1 MHTPR
6 AVKKSMV
13 ETLADCVPREQ
24 RGRAVPGGSCSYRA
38 AAYGVLPY
46 SLTVYTTCSKGAD
59 LVADTSRAAKPTHA
73 RTELQKDIFILKQ
86 LVTKDF
92 KLKYRRSFLGVAWS
106 VLNPL
111 LMMIVMAIVFTTI
124 FAQGRNGSV
133 TPEMYPLYLIVGN
146 ITFTVM
152 SDSTSQAMG
161 SIIWASSLLKKVKVH
176 RFVFPVQK
184 VLFSLVNFAFSLI
197 AVAIVMLWF
206 HIIPTWHLILLPV
219 CLVLLMFFCM
229 GLGLLL
235 SAASVFFRDV
245 MHLWSVI
252 LTAWTYFTPIFW
264 TTDFI
269 GKMPHIL
276 QILMYANPM
285 YNYLQFMRDIF
296 LFQTCPTTTVLAYC
310 VGWAVFAMVVGY
322 AAFHKNEHKF
332 ILYI

>member
-1 MHTPR
+1 M
-6 AVKKSMV
+6 
-13 ETLADCVPREQ
+13 
-24 RGRAVPGGSCSYRA
+24 
-38 AAYGVLPY
+38 
-46 SLTVYTTCSKGAD
+46 
-59 LVADTSRAAKPTHA
+59 ADTSSASTSTHA
-73 RTELQKDIFILKQ
+73 KTELQKDIFILKQ
-86 LVTKDF
+86 LVGKDF
-92 KLKYRRSFLGVAWS
+92 KIKYRRSFLGVAWS

-146 ITFTVM
+146 VTFAVM
-152 SDSTSQAMG
+152 SDSTSQALS
-161 SIIWASSLLKKVKVH
+161 SIIYASSLLKKVKVH

-206 HIIPTWHLILLPV
+206 HVVPTWHLLLLPV
-219 CLVLLMFFCM
+219 CLILLMFFCM
-229 GLGLLL
+229 GVGLLL
-235 SAASVFFRDV
+235 SAATVFFRDV
-245 MHLWSVI
+245 MHLWSVV

-269 GKMPHIL
+269 LKMPHIL
-276 QILMYANPM
+276 RVLMYANPM

-296 LFQTCPTTTVLAYC
+296 LFQTCPTPLEFGLC
-310 VGWAVFAMVVGY
+310 VAWAVIAMAIGY
-322 AAFHKNEHKF
+322 TVFHKNEHKF